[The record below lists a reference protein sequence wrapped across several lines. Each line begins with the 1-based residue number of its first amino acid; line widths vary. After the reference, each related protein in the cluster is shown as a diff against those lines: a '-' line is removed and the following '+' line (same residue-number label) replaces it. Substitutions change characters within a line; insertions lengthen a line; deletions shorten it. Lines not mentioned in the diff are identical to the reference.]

1 MLADYFIVCS
11 GSSTRLVK
19 ALVNAISEEVKEV
32 FGISPRIEGEPATG
46 WMLLDYGDL
55 IVHIFS
61 PERRKYYQ
69 LEELWADGKTLVR
82 LQ

>member
-19 ALVNAISEEVKEV
+19 ALVNTISDEVKEV
-32 FGISPRIEGEPATG
+32 FGISPRIEGEPSTG